1 MKILII
7 PDIHGRTFWK
17 QPCKNIDKYDKVVFL
32 GDYLDPY
39 ALELIDSE
47 DAIINFIEI
56 IKFRKKYFDKVIL
69 LLGNHDLHYWS
80 DEFLKECGGC
90 RMSGVYRK
98 IIRDLFLINKSIF
111 NIAYETKNILFTH
124 AGYMQEWA
132 TKYSDNQFTIEPTA
146 DSLNKLL
153 KPDLE
158 NALCAVSF
166 IRGGYDNVGSCVW
179 SDVSEKMAYNESK
192 ELINNTGVNKY
203 QIFGHTLQID
213 YGEYHDHHKW
223 IFGKPVITRFWS
235 MLDNGH
241 AYEIEEDDPF
251 NSINEIFQIS

>member
-7 PDIHGRTFWK
+7 PDVHGRTFWK
-17 QPCKNIDKYDKVVFL
+17 LPCKNIDKYDKVVFL

-39 ALELIDSE
+39 ALEHICIKDV
-47 DAIINFIEI
+47 IINFIEI
-56 IKFRKKYFDKVIL
+56 IKFKEKYYNKVIL

-80 DEFLKECGGC
+80 DEFLNECGGC

-98 IIRDLFLINKSIF
+98 IIKNLFLINKSMF

-124 AGYMQEWA
+124 AGYMQDWA
-132 TKYSDNQFTIEPTA
+132 TKYSNNQFTIEPTA

-153 KPDLE
+153 DPNLE
-158 NALCAVSF
+158 NALYAVSF
-166 IRGGYDNVGSCVW
+166 IRGGYDKVGSCVW

-192 ELINNTGVNKY
+192 ELINITGIDKY
-203 QIFGHTLQID
+203 QIFGHTLQLN
-213 YGEYHDHHKW
+213 YNEYHDNHKW
-223 IFGKPVITRFWS
+223 IFGKPIITKFWA

-241 AYEIEEDDPF
+241 AYEIEEDNPF
-251 NSINEIFQIS
+251 DSINEIFSII

>member
-39 ALELIDSE
+39 EPEHIKVE
-47 DAIINFIEI
+47 DAINNFTEI
-56 IKFRKKYFDKVIL
+56 IKFKTKYNDKVIL

-80 DEFLKECGGC
+80 YKFLKECGGC
-90 RMSGVYRK
+90 RISTSYHVMIK
-98 IIRDLFLINKSIF
+98 NLFLANNNKF
-111 NIAYETKNILFTH
+111 NLAYETKNILFTH

-132 TKYSDNQFTIEPTA
+132 AAYSNNQFTIEPTA

-153 KPDLE
+153 NPDLE
-158 NALCAVSF
+158 NALYAVSS

-179 SDVSEKMAYNESK
+179 SDVSEKMDYDESND
-192 ELINNTGVNKY
+192 LINNTGVTKY

-213 YGEYHDHHKW
+213 YNKYHNHHKW

-241 AYEIEEDDPF
+241 AYEINDDNPF
-251 NSINEIFQIS
+251 DSINEIFQ